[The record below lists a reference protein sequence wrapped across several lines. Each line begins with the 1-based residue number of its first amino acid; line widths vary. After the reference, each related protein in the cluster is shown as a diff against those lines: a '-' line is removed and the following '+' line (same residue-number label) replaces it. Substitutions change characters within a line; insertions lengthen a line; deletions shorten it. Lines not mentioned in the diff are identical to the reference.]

1 MAKFICLVFGLFSAY
16 KAIGYLLLASE
27 DGMQKYKHDFGG
39 KCTFWLVCCVFSL
52 FLALG

>member
-1 MAKFICLVFGLFSAY
+1 MAKFIFLVFGLFSAY
-16 KAIGYLLLASE
+16 KFIGYLLLAEE

-39 KCTFWLVCCVFSL
+39 KCALWFVSCVFSL